1 MVGSPSPSW
10 FSSNYFSSWNS
21 VVLDK
26 IIAHEFIHIKHIQT
40 QAHTHRCTHT
50 AHTHTH
56 IPADSITYTRLSK
69 LLLQSILQN
78 AMLISFKICIITL
91 MLARISAH
99 CWVDTLYLHI
109 VGFLS
114 SMVWGG
120 IYVLSHSCTWLFHLF
135 LMDWDLFQRPSKSF
149 PIFTFVSYFWFIIK
163 SEKSVQQPKE
173 HEVLFGHRRA
183 PVRPRHLATALD
195 SCSKPVCFHS
205 LSRALG
211 CWLCFCL
218 VFGERVLE
226 GVGELYR
233 DWRRKVCQALV
244 PQS

>member
-1 MVGSPSPSW
+1 
-10 FSSNYFSSWNS
+10 
-21 VVLDK
+21 
-26 IIAHEFIHIKHIQT
+26 
-40 QAHTHRCTHT
+40 
-50 AHTHTH
+50 
-56 IPADSITYTRLSK
+56 
-69 LLLQSILQN
+69 
-78 AMLISFKICIITL
+78 

-120 IYVLSHSCTWLFHLF
+120 IYVLFHSCTWLFHLF

-163 SEKSVQQPKE
+163 SEKSVQQPEE

-183 PVRPRHLATALD
+183 PVRPRHLARALD

-218 VFGERVLE
+218 VFGGESTGRGWWVVQRLKTE
-226 GVGELYR
+226 GLSGSCSSKLVTECAFQDFPFFIKIFIQKVNPFISVCHMSVPISFVDFTQTLIWLGS
-233 DWRRKVCQALV
+233 RK
-244 PQS
+244 S